1 MSVAR
6 TRYTVDLAGMHALY
20 EFNYARLQ
28 KLLRGAGLGDRLGP
42 LAPLEFAWGEPRIV
56 AFAEAGRASDARQ
69 VTDAADLQDDAIL
82 VQPVLQLQR
91 VERTR
96 YTETW
101 RLAQMTPLLPWCPEL
116 DMEVRLFHDARMA
129 DVLRFQTARRIPAV
143 VPVTHP
149 AGWRVNEKQL
159 VNHFLGDC
167 LQLCLQQG
175 LPRDP
180 LLHPDYTD
188 WDRRD
193 AVTRDPAEDL
203 EPEGLE

>member
-1 MSVAR
+1 MAGLEQGACCVEVAALSAIWP
-6 TRYTVDLAGMHALY
+6 RYTVDLAGMHALY

-28 KLLRGAGLGDRLGP
+28 KLLRGAGVSDRLGTF
-42 LAPLEFAWGEPRIV
+42 APLEFAWGDSLLVPLDSELI
-56 AFAEAGRASDARQ
+56 S
-69 VTDAADLQDDAIL
+69 

-101 RLAQMTPLLPWCPEL
+101 RLAQMTPTLPWCPEL

-129 DVLRFQTARRIPAV
+129 DVLRFQSARRIPAI
-143 VPVTHP
+143 VPDAHQ

-159 VNHFLGDC
+159 VNQFLGDC
-167 LQLCLQQG
+167 LQHCLSHG

-180 LLHPDYTD
+180 RLSPDYHS
-188 WDRRD
+188 WDRRNASISDEPQPED
-193 AVTRDPAEDL
+193 AQ
-203 EPEGLE
+203 

>member
-42 LAPLEFAWGEPRIV
+42 VAPLEFAWGEPRV
-56 AFAEAGRASDARQ
+56 LALPGDALSD
-69 VTDAADLQDDAIL
+69 DDAIL

-129 DVLRFQTARRIPAV
+129 DVLRFQTARRIPAI

-203 EPEGLE
+203 ETEGLE

>member
-42 LAPLEFAWGEPRIV
+42 VAPLEFAWGQPR
-56 AFAEAGRASDARQ
+56 AMALSDGELNAQ
-69 VTDAADLQDDAIL
+69 IGGATDGEGLTGGALLI
-82 VQPVLQLQR
+82 QPVLQLQR

-129 DVLRFQTARRIPAV
+129 DVLRFQTARRIPAI
-143 VPVTHP
+143 VPVMHP

-180 LLHPDYTD
+180 LLNPDYTD
-188 WDRRD
+188 WDRPDTGARN
-193 AVTRDPAEDL
+193 PAEDL